1 MPTHKFMVNGKHV
14 TVDCE
19 DHERLLWVL
28 RDLLGITGPKYGCG
42 LDVCRACTS
51 FINGKSFNPCSVP
64 VGQIKKND
72 HIVTIEGLAATVDKP
87 LHPMQEA
94 WIEYDVAQCGY
105 CQPGQIMTAVALVE
119 NVHAS
124 GRQITDADL
133 SEIRNICRC
142 GTYHRIREAITA
154 GAKKMGKPVRH
165 KPTHHG
171 HRHHKSDHRPG
182 ADHARPPARQ

>member
-1 MPTHKFMVNGKHV
+1 MPKHTFLVNGKRVHV
-14 TVDCE
+14 ECANDV
-19 DHERLLWVL
+19 RLLWVL
-28 RDLLGITGPKYGCG
+28 RDHLSVHGPKYGCG

-64 VGQIKKND
+64 VGRIKKND

-142 GTYHRIREAITA
+142 GTYPRIREAIMA
-154 GAKKMGKPVRH
+154 GARKMGKPVRH
-165 KPTHHG
+165 KPTHSAP
-171 HRHHKSDHRPG
+171 RHHKPTHRP
-182 ADHARPPARQ
+182 ADNVRQPSGR